1 MKRIKV
7 VHLIDY
13 MGLGGAEMM
22 LLKLLSQ
29 MDRDRFESFV
39 ISMMPAGPV
48 GERIMSLGLPVHILG
63 MRAGKPSPTAFL
75 KLVRL
80 LRFMQPDVLQTW
92 MVNANL
98 AGALGGRLAGIQNL
112 IWNIRGSELKTGECS
127 RMTALAIRICARLS
141 KWPAVV
147 LSNSHAGLRACE
159 SNGYYS
165 KRWLIIPNG
174 FDLDVFHPDGNARKS
189 VREELDL
196 HNEAPLIGI
205 VGRFHPMK
213 DHATFVKAAE
223 RMHSLRPDVRFL
235 MVGEG
240 LTPHNR
246 ELREMA
252 PRLVASNALHLLGVR
267 HDIPRLLS
275 ALDVFSLTSH
285 GGEGFP
291 NVVGE
296 AMACGVPCVVTNMA
310 GDAPQIVGDTGIVV
324 PAKRPAALAAAW
336 HRLLTMPSSAR
347 KALGHAALDKVSR
360 HYSIAAIVR
369 LYEQVYLQSFSD
381 EIRVPV

>member
-1 MKRIKV
+1 
-7 VHLIDY
+7 
-13 MGLGGAEMM
+13 
-22 LLKLLSQ
+22 
-29 MDRDRFESFV
+29 
-39 ISMMPAGPV
+39 
-48 GERIMSLGLPVHILG
+48 
-63 MRAGKPSPTAFL
+63 
-75 KLVRL
+75 
-80 LRFMQPDVLQTW
+80 
-92 MVNANL
+92 
-98 AGALGGRLAGIQNL
+98 
-112 IWNIRGSELKTGECS
+112 
-127 RMTALAIRICARLS
+127 MTALAIRICARLS

-240 LTPHNR
+240 LTPHNC